1 MENLDRKK
9 FFDGCRTIFGGSLTQ
24 DDVDA
29 INTVLELVHG
39 PDDPVPESWAD
50 VFGDDAEQAKVLLD
64 DCWVENA
71 DADAAPPSP
80 EPDAATAHP
89 STVMTDADFERAAAA
104 VGCEVAALRA
114 VVGVETSGSGFLPDG
129 RTKILFEAHVFGR
142 LTGHKF
148 DGEQDRHGVALSVR
162 SWDRSL
168 YGAGG
173 AHQYER
179 LEDAAKLD
187 EVNANAACSWGS
199 GQILGSNFK
208 AAGFNDVMS
217 FVTAMQTGGAGAQL
231 DAMASFI
238 KMNHLDRPLRN
249 LDWAAF
255 ARGYNGPGYAQN
267 GYDTKLEQL
276 YQRFAAG

>member
-9 FFDGCRTIFGGSLTQ
+9 FFDGVRTMFGGSLTQ

-29 INTVLELVHG
+29 INTVLELIHG
-39 PDDPVPESWAD
+39 PDDPVPESWDAA
-50 VFGDDAEQAKVLLD
+50 FGDSAEDAKTLLA
-64 DCWVENA
+64 DCWVE
-71 DADAAPPSP
+71 DADSAAQPDDEPA
-80 EPDAATAHP
+80 PDAPHP
-89 STVMTDADFERAAAA
+89 STVLTDADFERAAAFLNCDSPA
-104 VGCEVAALRA
+104 IRA
-114 VVGVETSGSGFLPDG
+114 VVQVETSGSGFLSDG

-142 LTGHKF
+142 LTGHRF
-148 DGEQDRHGVALSVR
+148 DGEVDRNGVSLSVR

-173 AHQYER
+173 GHQYER

-187 EVNANAACSWGS
+187 EVNANAACSWGA

-217 FVTAMQTGGAGAQL
+217 FVTAMKTGGAAAQL

-238 KMNHLDRPLRN
+238 KNNHIDGALRSH
-249 LDWAAF
+249 DWARV
-255 ARGYNGPGYAQN
+255 ARAYNGPGYAQN
-267 GYDTKLEQL
+267 GYDTKLEQA
-276 YQRFAAG
+276 YEHFAG